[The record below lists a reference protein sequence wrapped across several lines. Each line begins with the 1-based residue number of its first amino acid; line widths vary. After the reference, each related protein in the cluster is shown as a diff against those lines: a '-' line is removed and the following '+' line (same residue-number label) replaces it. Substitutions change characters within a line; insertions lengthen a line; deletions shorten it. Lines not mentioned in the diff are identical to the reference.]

1 MYIVYIY
8 RKSHEI
14 PSIPM
19 YICRQDLVVPE
30 GPLRVPRPAKPPP
43 VDREG
48 HPEHLRVPWLWNLG
62 DGPWFIGF

>member
-1 MYIVYIY
+1 
-8 RKSHEI
+8 
-14 PSIPM
+14 M

-62 DGPWFIGF
+62 MALDSLDFNGILMGFGFLMRC